1 MIFFF
6 KKKYVLWYNYY
17 GDSMKKT
24 KIVCSIGPSSINP
37 DVMEEMVNEGMNVA
51 RINFSHA
58 TYDNTLEI
66 VNSVLE
72 VRRRTGKNIGLL
84 FDTKGPE
91 FRNDEVIDGGIE
103 LKEGNT
109 IRVVKEHI
117 TGNSEK
123 FSVNH
128 PEAIDSLEVGN
139 CILLENGLMKIE
151 IISKEED
158 GVTCKVINGGVL
170 GSKKSLNAPGVH
182 LKVPFMSD
190 KDREDIIF
198 ACKNKGDFL
207 AASFVS
213 CKEDVLEIRKILEEQ
228 GSDMKIISK
237 IENTT
242 AINNIEDIIDVS
254 DGIMVAR
261 GDLGVEA
268 SMEDLPHFQK
278 DIIKRCRAHSK
289 FVIVATEML
298 ESMKENL
305 RPTRAEVSDVANA
318 VLDGTDA
325 VMLSGE
331 TTVGKYPVE
340 VVKTMAH
347 ICEKQENFVNYDRN
361 YEFSRKNNIVETVAT
376 SAVASANELDAKL
389 IVTGTLSG
397 YTARKLSNMKPDC
410 VIFATCHEEEV
421 ARSLSLYYGVETK
434 LVEFFK
440 STDEMIDNS
449 ILEAKKAFNLK
460 DGDLVV
466 VTGGFTEN
474 MFEKHTTNLM
484 KIVKIK

>member
-1 MIFFF
+1 
-6 KKKYVLWYNYY
+6 
-17 GDSMKKT
+17 MKKT
-24 KIVCSIGPSSINP
+24 KIVCSIGPASIDPNI
-37 DVMEEMVNEGMNVA
+37 MEEMVNEGMNVA

-58 TYDNTLEI
+58 GYDNCNEI
-66 VNSVLE
+66 IKSVNE
-72 VRRRTGKNIGLL
+72 VRNRTGKNIGLL

-103 LKEGNT
+103 LVEGNT
-109 IRVVKEHI
+109 IRVVKEHVV
-117 TGNSEK
+117 GDNNR

-128 PEAIDSLEVGN
+128 PEAIDSIEVGN
-139 CILLENGLMKIE
+139 FILLENGLMKIE
-151 IISKEED
+151 VISKEED
-158 GVTCKVINGGVL
+158 GITCKVISGGNL
-170 GSKKSLNAPGVH
+170 GSKKSLNVPGVH
-182 LKVPFMSD
+182 LNVPFMSD

-198 ACKNKGDFL
+198 ACQNDGDFL

-213 CKEDVLEIRKILEEQ
+213 CANDVLEIKKIIDEQ
-228 GSDMKIISK
+228 GSEMKIISK
-237 IENTT
+237 IENTM
-242 AINNIEDIIDVS
+242 AINNIEEIISVS

-268 SMEDLPHFQK
+268 SMEDLPHYQK

-331 TTVGKYPVE
+331 TTVGKYPVN
-340 VVKTMAH
+340 VVKTMAD
-347 ICEKQENFVNYDRN
+347 ICERQEKYVKFDRN
-361 YEFSRKNNIVETVAT
+361 YDFDRKNNIVEMVAT
-376 SAVASANELDAKL
+376 SAVASANELDASL

-410 VIFATCHEEEV
+410 IIFSTCHEARV
-421 ARSLSLYYGVETK
+421 ARSLSLYYGVETQ
-434 LVEFFK
+434 VIEFYK
-440 STDEMIDNS
+440 STDEMINNS
-449 ILEAKKAFNLK
+449 IKIAKERFNLSE
-460 DGDLVV
+460 GELVV

-474 MFEKHTTNLM
+474 MFEQHTTNLM

>member
-1 MIFFF
+1 
-6 KKKYVLWYNYY
+6 
-17 GDSMKKT
+17 MKKT
-24 KIVCSIGPSSINP
+24 KIICSIGPSSQDI
-37 DVMEEMVNEGMNVA
+37 DVMEEMVNVGMNVA

-58 TYDNTLEI
+58 TYENSSEI
-66 VNSVLE
+66 INAVNV
-72 VRRRTGKNIGLL
+72 VRRRTGKHIGLL

-91 FRNDEVIDGGIE
+91 FRNDEVIEGGIE
-103 LKEGNT
+103 LVEGNT
-109 IRVVKEHI
+109 IRVVKEHVL
-117 TGNSEK
+117 GDNER

-128 PEAIDSLEVGN
+128 PEALDSIEEGN
-139 CILLENGLMKIE
+139 CILLENGLMKIKV
-151 IISKEED
+151 ISKETD
-158 GVTCKVINGGVL
+158 GVTCKVISGGNL
-170 GSKKSLNAPGVH
+170 GSKKSLNVPGVH

-198 ACKNKGDFL
+198 ACKNDGDFL

-228 GSDMKIISK
+228 GSEMKVISK

-242 AINNIEDIIDVS
+242 AIKNIDEIIGES

-268 SMEDLPHFQK
+268 SMEDLPHYQK
-278 DIIKRCRAHSK
+278 EIIKKCREHSK

-318 VLDGTDA
+318 MLDGTDA

-340 VVKTMAH
+340 VVKIMAD
-347 ICEKQENFVNYDRN
+347 ICEKQEKYAVFDRN
-361 YEFSRKNNIVETVAT
+361 YKFSRRNNIVETVAT
-376 SAVASANELDAKL
+376 SAVLAADDLDAKL
-389 IVTGTLSG
+389 IITGTLSG
-397 YTARKLSNMKPDC
+397 YTARKLSNMKPESI
-410 VIFATCHEEEV
+410 IFATCHEEKV
-421 ARSLSLYYGVETK
+421 ARMLSLNYGVETEVIDFYK
-434 LVEFFK
+434 N
-440 STDEMIDNS
+440 TDDMINNS
-449 ILEAKKAFNLK
+449 INIAKEKFKLK
-460 DGDLVV
+460 TDDLVV

>member
-1 MIFFF
+1 
-6 KKKYVLWYNYY
+6 
-17 GDSMKKT
+17 MKKT
-24 KIVCSIGPSSINP
+24 KIVCSIGPASINP
-37 DVMEEMVNEGMNVA
+37 DIMEKMVEVGMNVA

-58 TYDNTLEI
+58 DEANSLEI
-66 VNSVLE
+66 INSVKE
-72 VRRRTGKNIGLL
+72 VRKRTGKNIGLL

-91 FRNDEVIDGGIE
+91 FRNDDVDNRKIE

-117 TGNSEK
+117 VGDNEK

-128 PEAIDSLEVGN
+128 PEALDSLQVGN
-139 CILLENGLMKIE
+139 YILLENGLMKIE
-151 IISKEED
+151 VISVEDD
-158 GVTCKVINGGVL
+158 GVTCKIINGGVL
-170 GSKKSLNAPGVH
+170 GNKKSLNVPGVH

-190 KDREDIIF
+190 KDRSDIIF
-198 ACKNKGDFL
+198 ACKNEGDFL

-213 CKEDVLEIRKILEEQ
+213 CKEDVEEIRKIIEEQ
-228 GSDMKIISK
+228 GSEMKIISK
-237 IENTT
+237 IENAT
-242 AINNIEDIIDVS
+242 AIKNIEEIISAS

-268 SMEDLPHFQK
+268 SMEDLPHYQK
-278 DIIKRCRAHSK
+278 DIIRKCRSHSK

-331 TTVGKYPVE
+331 TTVGKYPIE
-340 VVKTMAH
+340 VVNTMAE
-347 ICEKQENFVNYDRN
+347 ICEKQEKFVDFDRN
-361 YEFSRKNNIVETVAT
+361 YDFNRKNNIVETIAT

-389 IVTGTLSG
+389 IITGTLSG
-397 YTARKLSNMKPDC
+397 YTVRKLSNMKPNC
-410 VIFATCHEEEV
+410 TIFATCHEEKV
-421 ARSLSLYYGVETK
+421 ARSLSLYYGVESK
-434 LVEFFK
+434 VVEFFK

-449 ILEAKKAFNLK
+449 IEEAKKLFDLK
-460 DGDLVV
+460 NDDLVV

>member
-1 MIFFF
+1 
-6 KKKYVLWYNYY
+6 
-17 GDSMKKT
+17 
-24 KIVCSIGPSSINP
+24 
-37 DVMEEMVNEGMNVA
+37 
-51 RINFSHA
+51 
-58 TYDNTLEI
+58 
-66 VNSVLE
+66 
-72 VRRRTGKNIGLL
+72 
-84 FDTKGPE
+84 
-91 FRNDEVIDGGIE
+91 
-103 LKEGNT
+103 
-109 IRVVKEHI
+109 
-117 TGNSEK
+117 
-123 FSVNH
+123 
-128 PEAIDSLEVGN
+128 
-139 CILLENGLMKIE
+139 
-151 IISKEED
+151 
-158 GVTCKVINGGVL
+158 
-170 GSKKSLNAPGVH
+170 
-182 LKVPFMSD
+182 MSD

-198 ACKNKGDFL
+198 ACQNEGDFL

-213 CKEDVLEIRKILEEQ
+213 CANDVLEIKKIIDEQ

-237 IENTT
+237 IENTM
-242 AINNIEDIIDVS
+242 AINNIEEIISVS

-268 SMEDLPHFQK
+268 SMEDLPHYQK

-331 TTVGKYPVE
+331 TTVGKYPVN
-340 VVKTMAH
+340 VVKTMAD
-347 ICEKQENFVNYDRN
+347 ICERQEKYVKFDRN
-361 YEFSRKNNIVETVAT
+361 YDFDRKNNIVEMVAT
-376 SAVASANELDAKL
+376 SAVASANELDASL

-410 VIFATCHEEEV
+410 IIFSTCHEARV
-421 ARSLSLYYGVETK
+421 ARSLSLYYGVETQ
-434 LVEFFK
+434 VIEFYK

-449 ILEAKKAFNLK
+449 INIAKERFNLSE
-460 DGDLVV
+460 GELVV

-474 MFEKHTTNLM
+474 MFEQHTTNLM

>member
-1 MIFFF
+1 
-6 KKKYVLWYNYY
+6 
-17 GDSMKKT
+17 MKKT
-24 KIVCSIGPSSINP
+24 KIICSIGPSSQDI
-37 DVMEEMVNEGMNVA
+37 DVMEEMVNVGMNVA

-58 TYDNTLEI
+58 TYENSSEI
-66 VNSVLE
+66 INAVNV
-72 VRRRTGKNIGLL
+72 VRRRTGKHIGLL

-91 FRNDEVIDGGIE
+91 FRNDEVIEGGIE
-103 LKEGNT
+103 LVEGNT
-109 IRVVKEHI
+109 IRVVKEHVL
-117 TGNSEK
+117 GDNER

-128 PEAIDSLEVGN
+128 PEALDSIEEGN
-139 CILLENGLMKIE
+139 CILLENGLMKIKV
-151 IISKEED
+151 ISKETD
-158 GVTCKVINGGVL
+158 GVTCKVISGGNL
-170 GSKKSLNAPGVH
+170 GSKKSLNVPGVH
-182 LKVPFMSD
+182 LKVPFMSE

-198 ACKNKGDFL
+198 ACKNDGDFL

-228 GSDMKIISK
+228 GSEMKVISK

-242 AINNIEDIIDVS
+242 AIKNIDEIIGES

-268 SMEDLPHFQK
+268 SMEDLPHYQK
-278 DIIKRCRAHSK
+278 EIIKKCREHSK

-318 VLDGTDA
+318 MLDGTDA

-340 VVKTMAH
+340 VVKIMAD
-347 ICEKQENFVNYDRN
+347 ICEKQEKYAVFDRN
-361 YEFSRKNNIVETVAT
+361 YKFSRKNNIVETVAT
-376 SAVASANELDAKL
+376 SAVLAADDLDAKL
-389 IVTGTLSG
+389 IITGTLSG
-397 YTARKLSNMKPDC
+397 YTARKLSNMKPESI
-410 VIFATCHEEEV
+410 IFATCHEEKV
-421 ARSLSLYYGVETK
+421 ARMLSLNYGVETEVIDFYK
-434 LVEFFK
+434 N
-440 STDEMIDNS
+440 TDDMINNS
-449 ILEAKKAFNLK
+449 INIAKEKFKLK
-460 DGDLVV
+460 TDDLVV

>member
-1 MIFFF
+1 
-6 KKKYVLWYNYY
+6 
-17 GDSMKKT
+17 MKKT

-37 DVMEEMVNEGMNVA
+37 DVMEEMVKNGMNVA

-58 TYDNTLEI
+58 GNENSLEI
-66 VNSVLE
+66 CNSVKE
-72 VRRRTGKNIGLL
+72 VRKRTGKNIGLL

-91 FRNDEVIDGGIE
+91 FRNDDVIEDGIE
-103 LKEGNT
+103 LIEGNT
-109 IRVVKEHI
+109 IRVVKEHVV
-117 TGNSEK
+117 GNNER

-128 PEAIDSLEVGN
+128 PEALDSISVESN
-139 CILLENGLMKIE
+139 ILLENGLMKLE
-151 IISKEED
+151 VISKEED
-158 GVTCKVINGGVL
+158 GLTCKVINGGIL
-170 GSKKSLNAPGVH
+170 GSKKSLNVPGVH
-182 LKVPFMSD
+182 LKVPFMSE

-198 ACKNKGDFL
+198 ACKNDGDFL

-213 CKEDVLEIRKILEEQ
+213 CKEDVLEIRKIIEEQ
-228 GSDMKIISK
+228 NSEMKIISK

-242 AINNIEDIIDVS
+242 ALQNIEEIIDVS

-268 SMEDLPHFQK
+268 SMEDLPHYQK

-298 ESMKENL
+298 ESMRENL

-340 VVKTMAH
+340 VVKTMAD
-347 ICEKQENFVNYDRN
+347 ICEKQEKYVEFNRDYDFN
-361 YEFSRKNNIVETVAT
+361 RKNNVVETVAI
-376 SAVASANELDAKL
+376 SAVAAANELEAKL
-389 IVTGTLSG
+389 IITGTLSG

-410 VIFATCHEEEV
+410 IIFSTCHEEKV
-421 ARSLSLYYGVETK
+421 ARSLSLYYGVETD
-434 LVEFFK
+434 VIEFYK
-440 STDEMIDNS
+440 STDDMIDNS
-449 ILEAKKAFNLK
+449 IKHAKEKFDLNS
-460 DGDLVV
+460 GDLVV

-474 MFEKHTTNLM
+474 MYQKHTTNLM
-484 KIVKIK
+484 KIVEIK

>member
-1 MIFFF
+1 
-6 KKKYVLWYNYY
+6 
-17 GDSMKKT
+17 MKKT

-37 DVMEEMVNEGMNVA
+37 DVMEEMVKEGMNVA

-58 TYDNTLEI
+58 DNKNSFEI
-66 VNSVLE
+66 INSLKE
-72 VRRRTGKNIGLL
+72 VRKRTGKNIGLL

-103 LKEGNT
+103 LIEGKI
-109 IRVVKEHI
+109 IRVIKEHVI
-117 TGNSEK
+117 GDSEK

-128 PEAIDSLEVGN
+128 PNALDSLDVGN
-139 CILLENGLMKIE
+139 SILLENGLMKLE
-151 IISKEED
+151 VISKEDD
-158 GVTCKVINGGVL
+158 GVTCKVISGGNL
-170 GSKKSLNAPGVH
+170 GSKKSLNCPGVH
-182 LKVPFMSD
+182 LNVPFMSE

-198 ACKNKGDFL
+198 ACQNDGDFL

-213 CKEDVLEIRKILEEQ
+213 CAKDVEEIRKIIEEQ
-228 GSDMKIISK
+228 GSEMKIISK
-237 IENTT
+237 IENTA
-242 AINNIEDIIDVS
+242 AIKNIEEIIDAS

-268 SMEDLPHFQK
+268 SIEDLPHYQK
-278 DIIKRCRAHSK
+278 DIIRKCREHSK

-331 TTVGKYPVE
+331 TTVGKYPVN
-340 VVKTMAH
+340 VVKTMAS
-347 ICEKQENFVNYDRN
+347 ICEKQESFVEFDTN
-361 YEFSRKNNIVETVAT
+361 YEFGRKNNIVETVAT
-376 SAVASANELDAKL
+376 SAALAANELDAKL

-397 YTARKLSNMKPDC
+397 YTARKLSNMKPNC
-410 VIFATCHEEEV
+410 IIFSTCHVEKV
-421 ARSLSLYYGVETK
+421 ARSLSLYYGVETDVIK
-434 LVEFFK
+434 FYK

-449 ILEAKKAFNLK
+449 ILHAKNKFDLK
-460 DGDLVV
+460 KGDLVV
-466 VTGGFTEN
+466 VTGGFTED
-474 MFEKHTTNLM
+474 MYEKHTTNLM

>member
-1 MIFFF
+1 
-6 KKKYVLWYNYY
+6 
-17 GDSMKKT
+17 MKKT
-24 KIVCSIGPSSINP
+24 KIVCSIGPASINP
-37 DVMEEMVNEGMNVA
+37 DVMEKMVNEGMNVA

-58 TYDNTLEI
+58 SFENSTEI
-66 VNSVLE
+66 INSVKE
-72 VRRRTGKNIGLL
+72 VRKRTGKNIGLL

-109 IRVVKEHI
+109 IRVVREHVI
-117 TGNSEK
+117 GDNKK

-128 PEAIDSLEVGN
+128 PEAIDSLVIGSK
-139 CILLENGLMKIE
+139 ILLENGLMCIE
-151 IISKEED
+151 VISIEDD
-158 GVTCKVINGGVL
+158 GVTCKVVSGGHL
-170 GSKKSLNAPGVH
+170 GSKKSLNVPGVH
-182 LKVPFMSD
+182 LKVPFMSE
-190 KDREDIIF
+190 KDRNDIIF
-198 ACKNKGDFL
+198 ACQNDGDFL

-213 CKEDVLEIRKILEEQ
+213 CKEDVLEIRKILDEQ
-228 GSDMKIISK
+228 KSEMKIISK

-242 AINNIEDIIDVS
+242 AINNIEEIIDAS

-268 SMEDLPHFQK
+268 SMEDLPHYQK

-340 VVKTMAH
+340 VVKTMAG
-347 ICEKQENFVNYDRN
+347 ICEKQEAFVDFDRN
-361 YEFSRKNNIVETVAT
+361 YDFNRKNNIVETVAT

-410 VIFATCHEEEV
+410 IIFSTCHEEKV
-421 ARSLSLYYGVETK
+421 ARSLSLYYGVETE
-434 LVEFFK
+434 VIEFFK

-449 ILEAKKAFNLK
+449 IKHAKDKFDLK
-460 DGDLVV
+460 PGDLVV

-474 MFEKHTTNLM
+474 MFQKHTTNLM
-484 KIVKIK
+484 KIVEIK